1 MTQERKPCDGRG
13 KSWRR
18 ASRLHGLPTEEDH
31 SSGGCQPA
39 ITQRRRALT
48 KVLVVELKGNDRG
61 APTGGLPDDGR
72 RTSRGAILAPVKVL
86 VPLLAAG
93 VEKGYLLI
101 ALRVDAV
108 RLRPLV
114 TVAQRASQPQV
125 IFCGKAASSLGNDV
139 LHVHRHGSVCLR
151 GQAVATSVAGRG
163 SDFLSQGLANVRA
176 RHGPPQFS
184 CVGTR

>member
-1 MTQERKPCDGRG
+1 MGAGSPPPRSPDRG
-13 KSWRR
+13 GSLLRGMPAGHHP
-18 ASRLHGLPTEEDH
+18 ASACPYE
-31 SSGGCQPA
+31 
-39 ITQRRRALT
+39 
-48 KVLVVELKGNDRG
+48 VLVVESKGNDRG
-61 APTGGLPDDGR
+61 TPAGSLPDDQ
-72 RTSRGAILAPVKVL
+72 GAIFAPTKVL
-86 VPLLAAG
+86 VPALTAW

-101 ALRVDAV
+101 ALRVGALC
-108 RLRPLV
+108 LRPLV
-114 TVAQRASQPQV
+114 PVAQRASQPQV
-125 IFCGKAASSLGNDV
+125 FFCGRAASSLGNDV